1 MALALLQEIPTF
13 VEDSSDMLR
22 QFEEENLKGHL
33 PVDVTALYTNIR
45 AEGPEGGFQAFEKAL
60 NKREDKS
67 VPTSY
72 LMDLLK
78 ATINGNIFEF
88 DDQLYRQCI
97 GTAMGTRIAPTYAC
111 LYMSYFESEKILST
125 WPGTPPKMFKR
136 YIDDCF
142 FVWTSSVE
150 ELKEFI
156 NHMNSQSNFIKFTSE
171 YNQETRK
178 VPFLDM
184 MVSNESDKF
193 STDLYKKETFKPQY
207 LHPSSCHIGHQSKNI
222 PYSLAYRLRR
232 ICSNDTNFEL
242 RLSELKTDLLS
253 RGYYSKIIDTAFNK
267 ARLIPRSEAL
277 KKVPKKKNEREVF
290 VCTFNPALPSI
301 KTIVQKHWS
310 VMTGQSANLK
320 RVFPQPSLIA
330 YRRPKNLREHLIRA
344 KISSKRKS
352 SRLKNGYG
360 PCNEGCQTCWIS
372 VKKPKRSGKFQ
383 PPLTVKPRMS
393 FIIWGVKRG
402 AKSF

>member
-1 MALALLQEIPTF
+1 
-13 VEDSSDMLR
+13 
-22 QFEEENLKGHL
+22 
-33 PVDVTALYTNIR
+33 
-45 AEGPEGGFQAFEKAL
+45 
-60 NKREDKS
+60 
-67 VPTSY
+67 
-72 LMDLLK
+72 
-78 ATINGNIFEF
+78 
-88 DDQLYRQCI
+88 
-97 GTAMGTRIAPTYAC
+97 MGTRIAPTYAC

-156 NHMNSQSNFIKFTSE
+156 NHMNSQSDFIKFTSE

-253 RGYYSKIIDTAFNK
+253 RGYYSKIIDTALNK

-277 KKVPKKKNEREVF
+277 KN
-290 VCTFNPALPSI
+290 A
-301 KTIVQKHWS
+301 
-310 VMTGQSANLK
+310 K
-320 RVFPQPSLIA
+320 RH
-330 YRRPKNLREHLIRA
+330 Y
-344 KISSKRKS
+344 
-352 SRLKNGYG
+352 
-360 PCNEGCQTCWIS
+360 
-372 VKKPKRSGKFQ
+372 
-383 PPLTVKPRMS
+383 
-393 FIIWGVKRG
+393 
-402 AKSF
+402 